1 MIPTERLR
9 DVRTMQDLRAEKARL
24 RYEALMAEKDLTDSL
39 RAVDKVF
46 TFFTL
51 FRRAAGG
58 VRYAYGVLSR
68 VSGFFGGLFGKRP
81 DKEDAGNGPDSE
93 VVSY

>member
-9 DVRTMQDLRAEKARL
+9 DVRTMQDLRVEKARM
-24 RYEALMAEKDLTDSL
+24 RYEVLMAEKDLTDSL
-39 RAVDKVF
+39 QAVEKVV

-58 VRYAYGVLSR
+58 VRYAYGVISR
-68 VSGFFGGLFGKRP
+68 MSGFFSGLFRKRKQKEADGNEP
-81 DKEDAGNGPDSE
+81 DPEVDS
-93 VVSY
+93 Y

>member
-9 DVRTMQDLRAEKARL
+9 DVRTMQDLRVEKARL
-24 RYEALMAEKDLTDSL
+24 RYEALMAEKDLSDSL
-39 RAVDKVF
+39 RAVEKVVK
-46 TFFTL
+46 FFTL

-58 VRYAYGVLSR
+58 ARYAYGVASR
-68 VSGFFGGLFGKRP
+68 LSGFFSGLFGKKSKKRESGAEP
-81 DKEDAGNGPDSE
+81 DPE

>member
-1 MIPTERLR
+1 MIPVERLKHI
-9 DVRTMQDLRAEKARL
+9 RTMQDLRVEKARL
-24 RYEALMAEKDLTDSL
+24 RYEALMAEKDLADSI
-39 RAVDKVF
+39 RAVGKVV

-58 VRYAYGVLSR
+58 ARYAYGVVSR
-68 VSGFFGGLFGKRP
+68 LSGFFSGLFGKKSGKRKP
-81 DKEDAGNGPDSE
+81 GKDANPE

>member
-1 MIPTERLR
+1 MIQIGRLR
-9 DVRTMQDLRAEKARL
+9 NVKTMQDLRVEKARL
-24 RYEALMAEKDLTDSL
+24 RYEALMAEKDMEDSL
-39 RAVDKVF
+39 QAVGKVV

-58 VRYAYGVLSR
+58 ARYAYGVVSR
-68 VSGFFGGLFGKRP
+68 LSGFFSGLFGKKSRKEKVRKDP
-81 DKEDAGNGPDSE
+81 DPE

>member
-1 MIPTERLR
+1 MIPFERLK
-9 DVRTMQDLRAEKARL
+9 DVRTMQDLRVEKARL
-24 RYEALMAEKDLTDSL
+24 RYEALMAEKDLSDSL
-39 RAVDKVF
+39 RAVGKVV

-58 VRYAYGVLSR
+58 ARYAYGVVSR
-68 VSGFFGGLFGKRP
+68 LSGFFSGLFGKKSK
-81 DKEDAGNGPDSE
+81 KEKAGKETEPE